1 MSRLTF
7 QTLYELSQKLAG
19 NDTSTASTTFF
30 KQRINAR
37 AEEVLSKLPSYLSEI
52 TGTFS
57 TVEDQTYYHYP
68 PNIKGIKSLVITIGD
83 VSYPLTPI
91 HSNFEWEKL
100 NALDIQ
106 PSAIPVHYFKRQ
118 RDFGIY
124 PTPQDAYDATIVYN
138 IRAGGMTKTDFE
150 DGTVTVTENDETVTL
165 AGDTWT
171 ASEAAADMWFSLTDG
186 DESRG
191 SWYRI
196 ASRTSTTVIELESV
210 YEETTEAGASFLIG
224 ESPELPEDLHEL
236 LAFGAVAD
244 YYAGFRQSLTKAQ
257 NWENKFYTGDFS
269 NTSRNSTNVKGGLID
284 AIRRYQDRNE
294 SQLINRRTKLAD
306 PRLRVWGSTLS

>member
-1 MSRLTF
+1 MARFTF
-7 QTLYELSQKLAG
+7 QTLYELAQNLAG
-19 NDTSTASTTFF
+19 KDTSTASTAFF

-52 TGTFS
+52 TRTFS
-57 TVEDQTYYHYP
+57 TVADQTYYHYP
-68 PNIKGIKSLVITIGD
+68 PSIKEIQSLVIEIGD

-91 HSNFEWEKL
+91 HSNFEWERL

-124 PTPQDAYDATIVYN
+124 PTPQDAYTATIVYS

-150 DGTVTVTENDETVTL
+150 DGTVTVTENDATVTL

-186 DESRG
+186 TDTRG
-191 SWYRI
+191 SWYRVL
-196 ASRTSTTVIELESV
+196 SRTSTTVIELESV
-210 YEETTEAGASFLIG
+210 YEEATEAGASFLIG
-224 ESPELPEDLHEL
+224 ESPELSEDLHEL

-244 YYAGFRQSLTKAQ
+244 YYAGFRQSLPKAQ
-257 NWENKFYTGDFS
+257 GWENKFYTGDYTNS
-269 NTSRNSTNVKGGLID
+269 NRDTRFVKGGLID

-294 SQLINRRTKLAD
+294 SQLIQRNKK
-306 PRLRVWGSTLS
+306 LRVDDKVWATTLS